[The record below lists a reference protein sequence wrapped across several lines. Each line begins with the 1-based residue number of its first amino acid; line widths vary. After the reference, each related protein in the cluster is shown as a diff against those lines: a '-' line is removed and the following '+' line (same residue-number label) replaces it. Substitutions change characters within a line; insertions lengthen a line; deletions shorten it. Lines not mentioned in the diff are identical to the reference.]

1 MKRFYIFRLFFFF
14 VATACVCFTACTPS
28 QSEEESTPVVQ
39 ASYVGDE
46 LYVQQGQ
53 ALFNQYCAACHN
65 FQETVIGPNLSGVTS
80 EVDKAWLMAFIKNA
94 PEVIDSGDERAQELF
109 KKYNQYMPPFTM
121 LDSGQIEHI
130 LGFVHKFSQ
139 GEQRSRNKRPGGI
152 LNPVEQKIPQA
163 NLRLVLEEVLTV
175 PPSDTV
181 PPLARIN
188 KLLAIEGSMGERLFL
203 HDLRGTLYE
212 ITDREPQVY
221 LDMDDTFADF
231 IHVPGY
237 GTGLGSFAF
246 HPAFAQNGL
255 FYTTHTEPAK
265 AAPADFPLPDS
276 ISAKLQWVLV
286 EWKADNPR
294 ADQFSGSQRELL
306 RVDMVS
312 QVHGFQEVTFNP
324 LVKPGDA
331 DYGLLYLAMGD
342 GGAGIRYPFLCDSK
356 AHIWTSVLR
365 IDPLGDNSANG
376 QYGIPADN
384 PFVDE
389 AEAVYEV
396 WARGF
401 RNAHRISWDRT
412 GSGKMLITNI
422 GQHSVEEVNLGIAGG
437 DYGWPNREGML
448 LFDPMANPELVYPL
462 PANDSGYVY
471 PVAQY
476 DHDEGNAISGGFVY
490 AGTEV
495 PQLKGKYIFGDI
507 PRGKV
512 FYAEVDEMEPDQQA
526 QVYALSLEFDG
537 QPTDL
542 VSITQNRRVDLRF
555 GLDAAGELY
564 LFTKANGTLYKVVDC
579 KDTSAVAAVLPV
591 E

>member
-1 MKRFYIFRLFFFF
+1 MQVVEANF
-14 VATACVCFTACTPS
+14 VR
-28 QSEEESTPVVQ
+28 
-39 ASYVGDE
+39 DE
-46 LYVQQGQ
+46 LSVQHGQ
-53 ALFNQYCAACHN
+53 ELFNQYCAACHN

-80 EVDKAWLMAFIKNA
+80 EVDKEWLVSFIKNA
-94 PEVIDSGDERAQELF
+94 PEVIDSGDERAQQLF

-130 LGFVHKFSQ
+130 LGFIHKFSQ
-139 GEQRSRNKRPGGI
+139 GEKRSRNKRPGGI
-152 LNPVEQKIPQA
+152 LNPVEQNIPQA
-163 NLRLVLEEVLTV
+163 DLRLVLEEVLTV

-188 KLLAIEGSMGERLFL
+188 KLLAIEDKEEERLFL
-203 HDLRGTLYE
+203 HDLRGKLYE
-212 ITDREPQVY
+212 ITNRSNPKIY
-221 LDMDDTFADF
+221 LDMNSVYPEF

-246 HPAFAQNGL
+246 HPEFAQNGL
-255 FYTTHTEPAK
+255 FYTTHTEPAD
-265 AAPADFPLPDS
+265 AASADFPLPDS
-276 ISAKLQWVLV
+276 ISTKLQWVLV
-286 EWKADNPR
+286 EWKADEPQ
-294 ADQFSGSQRELL
+294 ALQFSGSRRELL

-312 QVHGFQEVTFNP
+312 QVHGFQEITFNP

-342 GGAGIRYPFLCDSK
+342 GGAGIRYPFLCDTK
-356 AHIWTSVLR
+356 EHVWTSVLR
-365 IDPLGDNSANG
+365 IDPSGSNSANG

-384 PFVDE
+384 PFVE
-389 AEAVYEV
+389 EPEAVHEV

-412 GSGKMLITNI
+412 GSGKMFITNI

-437 DYGWPNREGML
+437 DYGWPNREGTL

-462 PANDSGYVY
+462 PEQDSGYVY

-495 PQLKGKYIFGDI
+495 PQLKGKYVFGDI

-512 FYAEVDEMEPDQQA
+512 FYAEVDEMELGQQA
-526 QVYALSLEFDG
+526 PVYALSLELEG

-542 VSITQNRRVDLRF
+542 VSITNSRRVDLRF
-555 GLDAAGELY
+555 GVDAAGELY

-579 KDTSAVAAVLPV
+579 RDTSAVASLVTD
-591 E
+591 